1 MATAHPFASF
11 ANSLRIGATIGYL
24 GATAIVVAEV
34 QAQHKLD
41 PSRSPPGSALHGR
54 PGALGSAPIHEN
66 PNGLIELMRKWLT
79 AALWVIVPLSAVSL
93 IWRMKRRHDKL
104 PTTNTMV
111 RSEPASGET
120 TTADD
125 RRAPENPEANSDEFG
140 LPPGTKSTAEE
151 SSARYV
157 VGRVG
162 NLTQRTGQP
171 TRPIF
176 SLLPQPPQRTPNIWS
191 FVVTEVYRGR
201 SIGHAVEMR
210 GQDMVG
216 NVNDGKM
223 VKFERNRIRGRDEI
237 VKLTRLYDVRSGVE
251 IYVRS

>member
-1 MATAHPFASF
+1 
-11 ANSLRIGATIGYL
+11 
-24 GATAIVVAEV
+24 
-34 QAQHKLD
+34 
-41 PSRSPPGSALHGR
+41 
-54 PGALGSAPIHEN
+54 
-66 PNGLIELMRKWLT
+66 
-79 AALWVIVPLSAVSL
+79 
-93 IWRMKRRHDKL
+93 
-104 PTTNTMV
+104 MV